1 MMVLIDSS
9 VWIDFFSARPL
20 PHVAAME
27 SIIEQRKDICIC
39 GIIVTEIL
47 QGIRNEAEF
56 KKTKDL
62 LNALIFLPMP
72 YSIFLRSAQIYRE
85 LRKKGLTVR
94 KPLDCM
100 IASVAIENNIPLLH
114 CDKDFMIIETLGELK
129 NYLK

>member
-47 QGIRNEAEF
+47 QGIRNETEF

-62 LNALIFLPMP
+62 LNTLIFLPMP
-72 YSIFLRSAQIYRE
+72 YSVFLRSAQIYRE

-94 KPLDCM
+94 KPLDAK
-100 IASVAIENNIPLLH
+100 IQIV
-114 CDKDFMIIETLGELK
+114 
-129 NYLK
+129 